1 MGRDTLSSAWC
12 YCELS
17 TFLPLIMVSA
27 VRYSLSNRRS
37 HTLGL
42 LPGSPHTD
50 VGLCRKLHQS
60 TDMSICFLAFGLL
73 VWDIALLIFKCWT
86 SGQVKTKTH
95 FFFFKKKIFVC
106 VCLCAYMSLCERR
119 HAWFSQAWSSLL
131 KAKVAGPYRQLT
143 EALLGSG
150 VWLLSCIVSSVC

>member
-1 MGRDTLSSAWC
+1 MERDTLSNVWC

-95 FFFFKKKIFVC
+95 FFLKKDFC
-106 VCLCAYMSLCERR
+106 MCMFMCLHEFMWTKTCLVLSGLVLPLKSKGSRALPTADWSP
-119 HAWFSQAWSSLL
+119 AW
-131 KAKVAGPYRQLT
+131 
-143 EALLGSG
+143 
-150 VWLLSCIVSSVC
+150 